1 MLFAFSAGMNA
12 QDKSKF
18 EEASK
23 KDIGLLKEVVDI
35 DKQTEEALFH
45 LFVKK
50 HNALAAP
57 DLNEERTRGIA
68 QTIEAKLRAKL
79 GNEKTEML
87 IKNNNNLFRQLIA
100 NGK

>member
-1 MLFAFSAGMNA
+1 MLFAFSVGMNA

-45 LFVKK
+45 LFIKK
-50 HNALAAP
+50 HTAYAAP
-57 DLNEERTRGIA
+57 DLNEERMNGIEK
-68 QTIEAKLRAKL
+68 TIEAKLRAYL
-79 GNEKTEML
+79 SNEKVETL
-87 IKNNNNLFRQLIA
+87 IAKNKDLFRQLVA